1 MRFLISKAA
10 FFYWE
15 ERSESCPIFSEGL
28 LYFYSMNI
36 FFFSMNIF
44 EAIILTE
51 NVL

>member
-36 FFFSMNIF
+36 F